1 MKDITTIGIDI
12 AKNHLQIHGKDAK
25 GKAVLKKRLS
35 RDKFLPFMANLPKC
49 LVGMEACGGSNYWA
63 IELIKLGFEVKLMSA
78 RKVKLFVLCQKN
90 DDKDA
95 EGCAIAVGRADMTF
109 VPVKTKEQMD
119 IQAAH
124 RIRSFY
130 VKHKTALMNM
140 IRSLLLENGIT
151 IKKGEA
157 ALIEKINNILC
168 SDDSLLTGAM
178 KKMLRDLYESLEEVS
193 VHKDQ
198 KTDEIGKMAD
208 EDALCQQIRTL
219 PGIGPISASAVI
231 AKIGNGSEFK
241 NGREFSAYL
250 GLVPKQNSSG
260 EKESLGSITK
270 HGDRYIRQLL
280 IHGGRAAVKAA
291 KKKDKKTG
299 SFIKNDEH
307 SRWIRKLSDRVGM
320 NKASV
325 AVANKNARLIIGL
338 LKKEGRFI
346 PVLAHGNC

>member
-12 AKNHLQIHGKDAK
+12 AKNYLQIHGKDTK
-25 GKAVLKKRLS
+25 GKTVLTKRLP
-35 RDKFLPFMANLPKC
+35 RDKFLSYMANLPKC
-49 LVGMEACGGSNYWA
+49 LIGMEACGGSNYWA
-63 IELIKLGFEVKLMSA
+63 NELIKLGFEVKLMSA

-140 IRSLLLENGIT
+140 IRGLLLENGIA
-151 IKKGEA
+151 IKQGEA
-157 ALIEKINNILC
+157 ALIEKINHLLILN
-168 SDDSLLTGAM
+168 DGLLTEDM
-178 KKMLRDLYESLEEVS
+178 KKMLGDLYDSLEEVS
-193 VHKDQ
+193 MHMDQ
-198 KTDEIGKMAD
+198 KTNEIEKMAD
-208 EDALCQQIRTL
+208 GNALCQQIMTL

-241 NGREFSAYL
+241 NGRELSAYL

-260 EKESLGSITK
+260 EKESLGRITK

-291 KKKDKKTG
+291 MKKDKKTDL
-299 SFIKNDEH
+299 FIKNDEH
-307 SRWIRKLSDRVGM
+307 SKWIRILCDRVGM
-320 NKASV
+320 NKTSV

-338 LKKEGRFI
+338 LKKEARFV
-346 PVLAHGNC
+346 PALAHGNC